1 MRPLLVRVVILAV
14 LLGTWSALRPA
25 EVEGQ
30 WWWTCWTCRAAG
42 GWAYC
47 SPTSPPEGWDACEAR
62 TQDPYDWRR
71 SYCAFGTHCGWVA

>member
-30 WWWTCWTCRAAG
+30 WRLRCWTCVAIG
-42 GWAYC
+42 GWADC
-47 SPTSPPEGWDACEAR
+47 WPTSPPEGWWDCEAR
-62 TQDPYDWRR
+62 TQDRSDWRR
-71 SYCAFGTHCGWVA
+71 SYCALGAYCGWIA

>member
-30 WWWTCWTCRAAG
+30 WFTCWTCRG
-42 GWAYC
+42 GWGGYADC
-47 SPTSPPEGWDACEAR
+47 RPTWNEGWAFCQEA
-62 TQDPYDWRR
+62 TEDPRDPMR
-71 SYCAFGTHCGWVA
+71 SHCMLAYYCDGLW